1 MQLKFTESI
10 LKVYL
15 QHSPGQYILTIIKV
29 YFKFTLK
36 IYTDLISQNVLQM
49 NFFCRNNIDLKY
61 TSSSVI
67 QQVEV
72 YFKYI

>member
-15 QHSPGQYILTIIKV
+15 QHSPGKYILTIIKV